1 MTAQRLLDQLQQE
14 SQAIIQQVRDQ
25 LLSLDEKMLRPIVVS
40 PVSEK
45 DPIATWWTGDV

>member
-1 MTAQRLLDQLQQE
+1 MIEARTANPIGPHQRGKPG
-14 SQAIIQQVRDQ
+14 S
-25 LLSLDEKMLRPIVVS
+25 SGPLDEKMLRPIVVS